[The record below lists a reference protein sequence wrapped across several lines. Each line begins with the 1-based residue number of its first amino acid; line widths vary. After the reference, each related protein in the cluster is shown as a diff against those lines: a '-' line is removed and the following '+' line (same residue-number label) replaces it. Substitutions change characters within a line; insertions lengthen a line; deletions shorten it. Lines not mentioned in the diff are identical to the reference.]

1 MPSNG
6 SRRSSHRGWRDSQG
20 DKMSDTDAVRR
31 MLMAVERLEASADTQ
46 VQQARDVAKGLQQVQ
61 AAQV

>member
-1 MPSNG
+1 
-6 SRRSSHRGWRDSQG
+6 
-20 DKMSDTDAVRR
+20 MSDTDAVRR